1 MIVKPARR
9 AFLHLAARAAALP
22 ALARVAGAQTYP
34 ARPVRLLV
42 GFAAGGPSDISARL
56 IGQWLSERL
65 GQSFIIEN
73 RPGAGGNLA
82 TEAVVR
88 ASPDGYTL
96 LETTSTNAWNTA
108 LYHNLTFDFSRDIVP
123 VAGVCRYAGVIVVNP
138 SVPAT
143 SVPELIAYAKANPG
157 RLNMGSGGAGT
168 PSHLYGELFKK
179 MTGIDLLH
187 VPFRGG
193 GPAVVALLAG
203 QVQIFFGTVSVS
215 IDHIRS
221 GRLRALGVTTR
232 TRMAAGGRA
241 DRRFRARLRGKRLG
255 RHRRAQEH
263 ARGNHRYAQQGSQ
276 CGPGR
281 CRFQVAPRQPGSGG
295 VRDVAGRSRPFH
307 RRLYRKVGQ
316 ADPDSGH
323 QRGMMQHKPG
333 SEIAADDP
341 KAG

>member
-9 AFLHLAARAAALP
+9 AFLHAAAGAAALP
-22 ALARVAGAQTYP
+22 ALARVASAQAYP

-82 TEAVVR
+82 TETVVR
-88 ASPDGYTL
+88 APPDGYTL

-108 LYHNLTFDFSRDIVP
+108 LYHNLTFDFSRDIAP
-123 VAGVCRYAGVIVVNP
+123 VAGVCRYAGAIVVNP

-157 RLNMGSGGAGT
+157 RINMGSGGAGT

-193 GPAVVALLAG
+193 GPAVIALLAG
-203 QVQIFFGTVSVS
+203 QVQVFFGTVSVS

-232 TRMAAGGRA
+232 TRMDVLPDVAPIADFVPGYEASGWEGIGAPRHTPVEIIDTLNSQINAALADAGFKSRLANLGVEAFAMSPGELGRFIADYTEKWGKLIRAAGIRA
-241 DRRFRARLRGKRLG
+241 
-255 RHRRAQEH
+255 E
-263 ARGNHRYAQQGSQ
+263 
-276 CGPGR
+276 
-281 CRFQVAPRQPGSGG
+281 
-295 VRDVAGRSRPFH
+295 
-307 RRLYRKVGQ
+307 
-316 ADPDSGH
+316 
-323 QRGMMQHKPG
+323 
-333 SEIAADDP
+333 
-341 KAG
+341 